1 MQNWCGICFFTLLL
15 LQVLKVAFM
24 DPEFS
29 DVTFQF
35 SGNYKAWCD
44 QYHMMI
50 WFVSLLCVFEASTCI
65 WFCNCEDGWGRPTWS
80 TRASLLVPWER
91 PDCQVVGPVD
101 RSGGQVRIQKE
112 VLPSSDEGQDRFLEL
127 CIIFVGFFILP
138 SVCAV
143 KFKKRLLI

>member
-1 MQNWCGICFFTLLL
+1 MMASNLARLLAFYTLFALKLKHRGPAKIDYNNHPSLLFMHQLKSNDNAKLMRRFFTLLL

-65 WFCNCEDGWGRPTWS
+65 
-80 TRASLLVPWER
+80 
-91 PDCQVVGPVD
+91 
-101 RSGGQVRIQKE
+101 
-112 VLPSSDEGQDRFLEL
+112 
-127 CIIFVGFFILP
+127 
-138 SVCAV
+138 
-143 KFKKRLLI
+143 

>member
-50 WFVSLLCVFEASTCI
+50 WFVSLLCVFEASHCMACI
-65 WFCNCEDGWGRPTWS
+65 CFCSCEDGWGCPTWS
-80 TRASLLVPWER
+80 TEGVRAGATGEARLRSFWSNGSVRMTDHNSER
-91 PDCQVVGPVD
+91 GTSEFRWGIAWIPRGMHTICL
-101 RSGGQVRIQKE
+101 IFC
-112 VLPSSDEGQDRFLEL
+112 SSFNL
-127 CIIFVGFFILP
+127 CTQI
-138 SVCAV
+138 
-143 KFKKRLLI
+143 